1 MYKFIRSKQRHTYI
15 PVTFAHSKLLDFAG
29 AVCGMDFF
37 SFSTFSGVLGQE
49 PPFPFTETMRSNIGT
64 GGFGLL
70 GARVG
75 LLGVLLGLLGVRV
88 GLLGVLPGL
97 LGAWVGLLGVLL
109 GLLGAWVGL
118 LGVLPGLFRIGV
130 TILFSMSSTALL
142 QGVFLALMGGLC
154 KLLLTGDKTSFVN
167 SKRNE

>member
-1 MYKFIRSKQRHTYI
+1 
-15 PVTFAHSKLLDFAG
+15 
-29 AVCGMDFF
+29 MDFF

-70 GARVG
+70 GAWVG

-97 LGAWVGLLGVLL
+97 LGAWVGLLGVLPGLLGAWVGLLGVLL

-118 LGVLPGLFRIGV
+118 LGVLLGLFRIGV